1 MPTTTKPTTAD
12 VLQALCAAR
21 TIADQLTPENVAQLQ
36 KTLQMQIDQCAA
48 LAKQSQLEPGAYVTG
63 GAAAAMAGVATLVGG
78 VAGFFVGQKFPS
90 KPRTAALPEHKP
102 EGAEEEE
109 EDLEPEPPR
118 RYPRRRVA
126 AARPNPAAARE
137 ETPR

>member
-1 MPTTTKPTTAD
+1 MPTTKPTTAD
-12 VLQALCAAR
+12 VLQALGAAR
-21 TIADQLTPENVAQLQ
+21 SIADQLTPDNVAQLQ

-90 KPRTAALPEHKP
+90 KPRTAALPAHK
-102 EGAEEEE
+102 GEEEAGAAE

-126 AARPNPAAARE
+126 ARQNPAARE